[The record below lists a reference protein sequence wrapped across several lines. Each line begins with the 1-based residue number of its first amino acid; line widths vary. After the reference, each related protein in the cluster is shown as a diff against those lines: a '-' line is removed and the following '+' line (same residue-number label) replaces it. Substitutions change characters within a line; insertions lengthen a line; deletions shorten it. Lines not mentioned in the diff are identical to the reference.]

1 MEKQVAARVVRRA
14 GAGVGAV
21 TLVAGV
27 ADAAMGHRNDQFKQ
41 PKLRHG
47 TLTVKGTGADD
58 KIALRLAAGQPDTL
72 EVEGNGTVFDFKRAR
87 VADIV
92 VDAAGGDDI
101 VGVDDSNGAFP
112 DTIPT

>member
-1 MEKQVAARVVRRA
+1 METQVAARVVRLA
-14 GAGVGAV
+14 VAVVAAV

-27 ADAAMGHRNDQFKQ
+27 TDAAMGHRNDQFKQ

-58 KIALRLAAGQPDTL
+58 KITLRLAAGRPDSL
-72 EVEGNGTVFDFKRAR
+72 EVEGNGMVFDFKRAH

-92 VDAAGGDDI
+92 VYAAGGDDI
-101 VGVDDSNGAFP
+101 VGV
-112 DTIPT
+112 